1 MWELRFAAHG
11 SRTVQTLRDS
21 WRRLGL
27 FSQRLTLWQTYAR
40 QQVDASSSQIQ
51 LQETR
56 LNSLAAQAELLA
68 LAGER
73 LAALR
78 ARDQVLLRFARG
90 VERVSRLTERWAEE
104 LRTTEGR
111 LPIVGRVQTL
121 FSGAGSFLQRFW
133 TFEIFTAEDTIT
145 VDGQTISGK
154 RSITIG
160 KIVMAV
166 LILVVGYWI
175 TGVLS
180 KFIEPFVVK
189 RLKIEPNQANLI
201 RRWFRVL
208 LVVGLVMFSLVS
220 VKIPLTV
227 FAFAGGALA
236 IGLGFGMQTMLKNF
250 VSGIILLF
258 ERPFR
263 VGDVLDVGGQ
273 RGTVTSI
280 GLRASVLQLWDGIE
294 TLIPNSS
301 LLENNVSNWTYSDRK
316 VRFLV
321 SVGVAYGS
329 DPRQSSNC

>member
-1 MWELRFAAHG
+1 
-11 SRTVQTLRDS
+11 
-21 WRRLGL
+21 
-27 FSQRLTLWQTYAR
+27 
-40 QQVDASSSQIQ
+40 
-51 LQETR
+51 
-56 LNSLAAQAELLA
+56 
-68 LAGER
+68 
-73 LAALR
+73 
-78 ARDQVLLRFARG
+78 
-90 VERVSRLTERWAEE
+90 
-104 LRTTEGR
+104 
-111 LPIVGRVQTL
+111 
-121 FSGAGSFLQRFW
+121 
-133 TFEIFTAEDTIT
+133 
-145 VDGQTISGK
+145 
-154 RSITIG
+154 
-160 KIVMAV
+160 
-166 LILVVGYWI
+166 
-175 TGVLS
+175 
-180 KFIEPFVVK
+180 VVK

-329 DPRQSSNC
+329 DPRQVIQLLAEVAERHGLVEKDPKPQVFFTEFGPSTLIFELRFWVDVAKANAAQVSSDLRIMIAGTLAENGIRIDFPQRDIHLHAGHPLQVQVVPGGNGQTPTDGTSKKATAVSNREQEHRK

>member
-1 MWELRFAAHG
+1 
-11 SRTVQTLRDS
+11 
-21 WRRLGL
+21 
-27 FSQRLTLWQTYAR
+27 
-40 QQVDASSSQIQ
+40 
-51 LQETR
+51 
-56 LNSLAAQAELLA
+56 
-68 LAGER
+68 
-73 LAALR
+73 
-78 ARDQVLLRFARG
+78 
-90 VERVSRLTERWAEE
+90 
-104 LRTTEGR
+104 
-111 LPIVGRVQTL
+111 
-121 FSGAGSFLQRFW
+121 
-133 TFEIFTAEDTIT
+133 

-166 LILVVGYWI
+166 VILVVGYWV

-316 VRFLV
+316 VRFMV

-329 DPRQSSNC
+329 DPRQVIQLLSEVAERHGLVEKEPKPQALFTEFGESTLNFELRFWVDVSKANAAQVSSDLRIMIAGTMVEKGIRIAFPQRDIHLHADHPLQVQTVPEENGQEELRPTANRLATDPKR